1 MTAALWS
8 VIISGT
14 LTVVGVIIG
23 GIVNARGNR
32 RVTEAESKS
41 SPYEALASRVATL
54 EQSDESKRLEIT
66 RLREENSNLAAI
78 VTRHEALISRY
89 AEYYKD
95 LQLNWPIYQKNDKP
109 PAIST
114 LWYLDSE

>member
-23 GIVNARGNR
+23 SIVNARSNR
-32 RVTEAESKS
+32 RVTETESKS

-78 VTRHEALISRY
+78 VTRHETLIGHY
-89 AEYYKD
+89 IEYYKD
-95 LQLNWPIYQKNDKP
+95 LQHNWPIYKKEDKP
-109 PAIST
+109 PPISA
-114 LWYLDSE
+114 LWYSDSE